1 MINGNIYT
9 KELKRYRNSFIGWSI
24 SIIVFIFL
32 GMAFYPLLMQEDML
46 KQITAFLEN
55 PFMKNMMT
63 AFGASID
70 IWTNVLGFYST
81 RNAMFIMLIGSFFS
95 ILLSGKIL
103 AKEEREKT
111 AEFLL
116 TKPVTRLEVGLSKLA
131 VYLTYLLL
139 LNVVILAIGFLSL
152 EIFKGD
158 SRYNLLAFF
167 IHWFYSFLLMLI
179 FGAIGL
185 FLSLLIKR
193 GRSITNLSIG
203 IIVGAY
209 FIDILSRVTPSADKF
224 GYLSPFKFVDSGVLQ
239 PDYALVGWRAM
250 YFLGISLV
258 LIALTFILYKKK
270 GYSGLRLFIRILD
283 G

>member
-1 MINGNIYT
+1 MINANIYT

-24 SIIVFIFL
+24 SIIVFIFA
-32 GMAFYPLLMQEDML
+32 GMAFYPLMMQGDML

-70 IWTNVLGFYST
+70 MWTNVLGYYST
-81 RNAMFIMLIGSFFS
+81 RNAMLIMLFGCFFS
-95 ILLSGKIL
+95 ILLAGKIL
-103 AKEEREKT
+103 AREEQEKT

-116 TKPVTRLEVGLSKLA
+116 SKPVTRFEVVRGKLA
-131 VYLTYLLL
+131 VYLTYLIL
-139 LNVVILAIGFLSL
+139 LNIIILIFGFLSL
-152 EIFKGD
+152 EIFKGE
-158 SRYNLLAFF
+158 SQYSLKAFV
-167 IHWFYSFLLMLI
+167 IHWFYALLLMLT

-193 GRSITNLSIG
+193 GRPIINLSIG

-224 GYLSPFKFVDSGVLQ
+224 GYLSPFKFVDGGVMS
-239 PDYALVGWRAM
+239 PDYTLVGWRVI
-250 YFLGISLV
+250 YFLGVSLIF
-258 LIALTFILYKKK
+258 IALTFVLYKKK
-270 GYSGLRLFIRILD
+270 DILV
-283 G
+283 